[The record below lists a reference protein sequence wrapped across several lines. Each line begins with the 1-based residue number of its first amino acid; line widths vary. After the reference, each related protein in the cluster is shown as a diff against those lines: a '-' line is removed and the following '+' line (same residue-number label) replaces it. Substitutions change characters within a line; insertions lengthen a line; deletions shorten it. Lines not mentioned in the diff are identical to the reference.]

1 MRAGDI
7 DEFTEMAQGYRL
19 GFTQIEKGAF
29 LAEAVQT
36 QLAGVLL
43 SAAHYGR
50 AVIQVGEPPPGKV
63 TFAMLMSG
71 APARWQGREFG
82 LNDLL
87 AGTHRVEMEMVCKAG
102 YVCATASFPLD
113 LVDETSDRCG
123 YPRIADARTSTMVGL
138 EYNKAGTLR
147 NALGTAFI
155 EAITHPFNELAAT
168 WARNK
173 QEDLLHAMLACLG
186 NGASK
191 VKSVSHGE
199 RARVLKATL
208 AAIKDQPEEV
218 LSVGDLCRIAGASER
233 TLDYAFRERF
243 GLAPAQYMKVLRL
256 NGVQNDLCR
265 LHEPSIKISDIANKW
280 GFWHLGQFAKDY
292 RNWFGELPSDTYQ
305 RKHGKRSLR

>member
-1 MRAGDI
+1 MNSLKWHKAIGWGLRRI
-7 DEFTEMAQGYRL
+7 K
-19 GFTQIEKGAF
+19 KGAF

-147 NALGTAFI
+147 HALETAFI
-155 EAITHPFNELAAT
+155 EAITHPFNDLAAT
-168 WARNK
+168 WARKK
-173 QEDLLHAMLACLG
+173 QEDLLYDMLACLS

-199 RARVLKATL
+199 RARVLMAL
-208 AAIKDQPEEV
+208 AFAIKDQPEDV
-218 LSVGDLCRIAGASER
+218 LSVGDLVESGASER
-233 TLDYAFRERF
+233 TLDTPLEGAFRLIAGSVHE
-243 GLAPAQYMKVLRL
+243 GTATEWCPKRL
-256 NGVQNDLCR
+256 V
-265 LHEPSIKISDIANKW
+265 SVA
-280 GFWHLGQFAKDY
+280 
-292 RNWFGELPSDTYQ
+292 
-305 RKHGKRSLR
+305 